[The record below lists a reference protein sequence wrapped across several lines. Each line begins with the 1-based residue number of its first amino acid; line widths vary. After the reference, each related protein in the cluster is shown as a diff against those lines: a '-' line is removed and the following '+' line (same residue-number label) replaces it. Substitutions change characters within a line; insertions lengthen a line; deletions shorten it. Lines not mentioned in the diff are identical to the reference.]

1 MLNNHLFSDVQFV
14 VRQSDGESK
23 QVIPAHKFVLSI
35 GSAVF
40 EAMFYGELAETRD
53 SIELPDC
60 KYESLL
66 ELFRYLYS
74 DEVNLSGSNVMGVLY
89 LAKKY
94 MVPSLAEKCTDYL
107 QNNLDP
113 SNVFVVMQFALVY
126 EDEEKDLIDR
136 CWKVIDE
143 HADAAV
149 KSDGFATL
157 ERSLL
162 EEVVQRD
169 TLNIREVELFKG
181 VVEWASKKSEKR
193 GIVVDGHERRG
204 IIGERI
210 VKAIR
215 FFEMKEDEFNSV
227 VVKSKLLTF
236 DEVENITN
244 RFKSMSSFCEE
255 LSVIT
260 RCGPSRRPDRLCRFP
275 SAKYGWIGFERVYF
289 SVDSDIRFHGVY
301 LFGKEDSS
309 HYVGLTLKKREEK
322 NILSSTEGKFLSL
335 RHESGDYFGF
345 DVLFQEPAF
354 LRKDIVYCLHAV
366 ITGPKTWYGINGN
379 REVQRSGVTFT
390 FDVTE
395 GQLNE
400 FIFSF

>member
-1 MLNNHLFSDVQFV
+1 MLNNHLLSDVKFV
-14 VRQSDGESK
+14 VRQSDGESESK
-23 QVIPAHKFVLSI
+23 RVIPAHKFVLSI
-35 GSAVF
+35 GSPVF
-40 EAMFYGELAETRD
+40 EVMFYGELAETRD

-60 KYESLL
+60 EYESLL
-66 ELFRYLYS
+66 ELFRYMYS
-74 DEVNLSGSNVMGVLY
+74 DEVNLSGSNVIGVLY

-94 MVPSLAEKCTDYL
+94 MVPSLTEKCTDYL

-126 EDEEKDLIDR
+126 EEKDLIDR

-162 EEVVQRD
+162 EEVIERD

-193 GIVVDGHERRG
+193 GIVVDGHGRRG
-204 IIGERI
+204 IIGEQI

-215 FFEMKEDEFNSV
+215 FSEMKEDEFNSV

-236 DEVENITN
+236 DEVKNISN
-244 RFKSMSSFCEE
+244 RFNSMSSFCEE
-255 LSVIT
+255 FSVIT
-260 RCGPSRRPDRLCRFP
+260 RCGPSLRADRLCRFP
-275 SAKYGWIGFERVYF
+275 SAKYGWIGFERVHF

-309 HYVGLTLKKREEK
+309 HSVGLTLEKTEEK

-345 DVLFQEPAF
+345 DVLFQESAF
-354 LRKDIVYCLHAV
+354 LRKDIVYCIQAV
-366 ITGPKTWYGINGN
+366 INGPKTWYGINGN

-390 FDVTE
+390 FYATE
-395 GQLNE
+395 GQFSE
-400 FIFSF
+400 FIFSL